1 MWRAWVS
8 DGDVSPVSRFVH
20 ERACVHFW
28 PVHESGAWFRA
39 WIGAC
44 FGALPHNFLHAVT
57 GHLVPPRTIYRNSVA
72 RALESLDAFRRPQS
86 NHLLMSTCSPLS
98 ARDIAPGYSSNYN
111 KFFSKEHNLKF
122 SKKFEK
128 IAYYLYQKE
137 FNINAEFSQY
147 YYIKI
152 LSED

>member
-1 MWRAWVS
+1 MSVHVCIFGRCMN
-8 DGDVSPVSRFVH
+8 PVHDSVH
-20 ERACVHFW
+20 GSVHVLVHFLARCHG
-28 PVHESGAWFRA
+28 P
-39 WIGAC
+39 
-44 FGALPHNFLHAVT
+44 FGPTKDH
-57 GHLVPPRTIYRNSVA
+57 YRNSVA
-72 RALESLDAFRRPQS
+72 RALESLVAFRRPQS
-86 NHLLMSTCSPLS
+86 NHLLMSACSPLS
-98 ARDIAPGYSSNYN
+98 ARDIAPGYSSNY